1 MELCIDLPK
10 VETSL
15 QELKMSKDAKSRSFV
30 ILVPPVFG
38 PKAFTPSK
46 YPAPNESY
54 NYKQMVDVLTIF
66 DKRWKAAGSPNERE
80 PYALSSSKDGIVEIV
95 PLRFT
100 RDLIYSEMAADAY
113 IEAVAEKESSNSLL
127 SELLKLDNSFDY
139 DDDDYDGP
147 HGGGKTCE
155 RKTQVKAKKP
165 SLKKKK

>member
-1 MELCIDLPK
+1 
-10 VETSL
+10 
-15 QELKMSKDAKSRSFV
+15 MSKDAKSKSY
-30 ILVPPVFG
+30 IIMVPPVFG
-38 PKAFTPSK
+38 SKGTAMPK
-46 YPAPNESY
+46 YPSPGESY

-66 DKRWKAAGSPNERE
+66 DKRWKAAASPEERE

-139 DDDDYDGP
+139 EDEDDDVDAP
-147 HGGGKTCE
+147 HGGGKSCE
-155 RKTQVKAKKP
+155 RKTPIKAK
-165 SLKKKK
+165 SQSSRRKK